1 MINNDNNNNND
12 NSYFLNDLM
21 ISVMLN
27 LRMFCYLILEWPV
40 IFPDNMFKLAGL
52 IKLNIPIRNQTFFN
66 NK

>member
-1 MINNDNNNNND
+1 MII

-21 ISVMLN
+21 IWVMLN
-27 LRMFCYLILEWPV
+27 LMMFCSLILESPV

-52 IKLNIPIRNQTFFN
+52 IKLNIPTRNQTFFN